1 MGGRQSRWRNPFP
14 DRTHE
19 INARHRTFNSLN
31 DTHISLNATGN
42 ADQLRL
48 NNVNNQTNIYNQ
60 EKTGY
65 DKDNPIK
72 TTTLSGLEG
81 DVTTNINNINDKN
94 TDIND
99 ALASASG
106 TALANAVTYFGTKHS
121 IRSISSLTIN
131 TNEQNKNIYT
141 GMNRTNHSLNNTIKN
156 IQGNHTIDSSRIYYQ
171 LNQTAYFSIINNLLW
186 FAYMFLLL
194 LFTSVIVYYRL
205 LVGLSMF
212 NKVTIF
218 ILLLLVP
225 FISPI
230 YYRYIV

>member
-19 INARHRTFNSLN
+19 INERQRTLNSLN
-31 DTHISLNATGN
+31 HTHNSLNATGN

-48 NNVNNQTNIYNQ
+48 NNVNKQTNIYNQ

-72 TTTLSGLEG
+72 TATLGGLE
-81 DVTTNINNINDKN
+81 DNVTTNINNINGKN
-94 TDIND
+94 TDIDD

-106 TALANAVTYFGTKHS
+106 TALANAVTYFDIKTSDG
-121 IRSISSLTIN
+121 SISSLITN

-156 IQGNHTIDSSRIYYQ
+156 IQSNHTTDSSRIYYQ
-171 LNQTAYFSIINNLLW
+171 LNQTAYFSTINNLLW

-212 NKVTIF
+212 KKVTIF